1 MTDADRP
8 SAGPADPAGG
18 TALFVTE
25 TLTDALGS
33 LDELAAAVQ
42 RYGRAYVRYS
52 EGPTGDRDASVDTES
67 GLTLPGLSVNPL
79 HSEPWWTRPFEDW
92 LARQVC
98 QYRELQEKNPD
109 RFAWVLCGTEV
120 GRGPDCE
127 PLLREVIPIARL
139 DGVLLDEAVSRYET
153 RFRAG
158 HGPED

>member
-1 MTDADRP
+1 MTDADRQP
-8 SAGPADPAGG
+8 EQHAGAQSGSPVF
-18 TALFVTE
+18 TAEELTE
-25 TLTDALGS
+25 S
-33 LDELAAAVQ
+33 LASLAELSDTVQ
-42 RYGRAYVRYS
+42 RYEHAYVRYS
-52 EGPTGDRDASVDTES
+52 EGPEADREGSVDTES

-79 HSEPWWTRPFEDW
+79 HAEPWWTRPFEDW

-109 RFAWVLCGTEV
+109 RFAWVLRGTEV

-127 PLLREVIPIARL
+127 PLLREVVPIARL
-139 DGVLLDEAVSRYET
+139 DDALLDEAASRYED